1 MIHNIHWLASVPSV
15 DDWYQVLPEEYVGP
29 MSATFKIVDLFAGPG
44 GLAEGFAAFR
54 DDTGKAPF
62 KIALSVEME
71 ANAFQTLR
79 LRSFFRQFET
89 APQEYYDYVAGR
101 VDKSALVAA
110 HASEWN
116 AAVTETKQLTLG
128 TEDAKLAIDPILDKL
143 RSGTDPTILIG
154 GPPCQAYS
162 LVGRSRNRGIEG
174 YDPAK
179 DHRHF
184 LYREYIRII
193 QRLQPAAFV
202 MENVKG
208 ILSSKVG
215 GDLIFHRVLKDL
227 KEAGGAEE
235 SYTLL
240 PLVKAERGRGSGFIV
255 RCEDFGIPQCR
266 HRVIIVGVRTDL
278 LDKEMSQLAF
288 AGLEPFIQAT
298 PASTVLKAMPKLRS
312 GLTPAREDNAENWTE
327 AAVQGMRKAADAARA
342 AGQSLEEVATL
353 LESIAEETAADV
365 KGFPRKSSELAKI
378 KDNRLGAWLAD
389 PNLDTLP
396 NHETRGHMRDDLAR
410 YAFVSAFGSIFGR
423 SPKANEFPSD
433 LAPDHA
439 NWKTGKFADRFR
451 VQLWDR
457 PSTTVTS
464 HISKDGH
471 AFIHPDPAQCRSLT
485 VREAARLQTFPDNY
499 FFEGGRTAQFTQV
512 GNAVPPLLAQQIA
525 AVLHSL
531 IGSHSV
537 DNEDEPQNDGTA
549 REVEST

>member
-1 MIHNIHWLASVPSV
+1 
-15 DDWYQVLPEEYVGP
+15 
-29 MSATFKIVDLFAGPG
+29 MSTTFKIVDLFAGPG
-44 GLAEGFAAFR
+44 GLAEGFSAFR
-54 DDTGKAPF
+54 EENGAKPF
-62 KIALSVEME
+62 EIALSVEME
-71 ANAFQTLR
+71 ANAFATLR
-79 LRSFFRQFET
+79 LRSFFRQFES
-89 APQEYYDYVAGR
+89 APQEYYDYLAGR
-101 VDKSALVAA
+101 IEKSAMIAA
-110 HASEWN
+110 YPVEWA
-116 AAVTETKQLTLG
+116 AAVAETMQLTLG
-128 TEDAKLAIDPILDKL
+128 TEEAKLAIDPILDKL
-143 RSGTDPTILIG
+143 RTGSNPTLLIG

-215 GDLIFHRVLKDL
+215 EDLIFDRVIKDL
-227 KEAGGAEE
+227 QAAGGENE

-240 PLVKAERGRGSGFIV
+240 PLVKAESGRGSGFIV

-278 LDKEMSQLAF
+278 LGAITDQLTF
-288 AGLEPFIQAT
+288 AGLQPFSHAI
-298 PASTVLKAMPKLRS
+298 PVSTVLEGMPNLRS
-312 GLTPAREDNAENWTE
+312 GLTPAREDSADNWSE
-327 AAVQGMRKAADAARA
+327 AAAQGMKKAADACRGAEEP
-342 AGQSLEEVATL
+342 LTEVASL
-353 LESIAEETAADV
+353 LAEIAKTTATTTYSA
-365 KGFPRKSSELAKI
+365 PRKSTQLAHVR
-378 KDNRLGAWLAD
+378 DNRLGAWLAD
-389 PNLDTLP
+389 AKLDALP
-396 NHETRGHMRDDLAR
+396 NHETRGHMREDLAR
-410 YAFVSAFGSIFGR
+410 YAFVSAFGKVFGR
-423 SPKANEFPSD
+423 SPKAAEFPRQ

-451 VQLWDR
+451 VQVWDR

-512 GNAVPPLLAQQIA
+512 GNAVPPLLAHQIA
-525 AVLHSL
+525 AALYALLAAHT
-531 IGSHSV
+531 SV
-537 DNEDEPQNDGTA
+537 TDTSSDTLA
-549 REVEST
+549 AEVEPT